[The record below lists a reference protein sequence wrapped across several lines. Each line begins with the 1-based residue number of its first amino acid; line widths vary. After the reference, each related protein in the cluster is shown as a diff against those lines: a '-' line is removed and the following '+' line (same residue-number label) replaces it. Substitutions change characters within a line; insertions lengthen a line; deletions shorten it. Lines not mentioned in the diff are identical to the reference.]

1 MLFFYFDEDNGEV
14 VASAKQMNL
23 FLHDSDD
30 NIRYNM
36 MVLLAPIKR
45 KTNTIETK
53 IKKYGNDENKT
64 AKSDLPAA
72 KAKFVLYKQ

>member
-1 MLFFYFDEDNGEV
+1 MLFFYFDEDNREV

-53 IKKYGNDENKT
+53 IKKYGSDENKT
-64 AKSDLPAA
+64 ARSDLPAA